1 MLWSLWHAP
10 LFGWDHAGA
19 LLFSMVPMGVAL
31 SIYWRKSGNLG
42 VPGTAHALADSVR
55 NAILGLP

>member
-1 MLWSLWHAP
+1 
-10 LFGWDHAGA
+10 
-19 LLFSMVPMGVAL
+19 MGVAL